1 MQNRRKL
8 IIDRLQRHLPK
19 KPRAELVIDIHINTP
34 LRLYCLPLDE
44 IFKSCDIITIV
55 VRKNMDVNEPE
66 RLSNIILRHKFNM
79 MSGTM
84 MTVFVRLLHS
94 YFSYC

>member
-66 RLSNIILRHKFNM
+66 RLSNITLRHKLIELIL
-79 MSGTM
+79 T
-84 MTVFVRLLHS
+84 
-94 YFSYC
+94 Y

>member
-34 LRLYCLPLDE
+34 LRLYCLPLDK

-55 VRKNMDVNEPE
+55 VIKNMDVNEPE
-66 RLSNIILRHKFNM
+66 REYPTLHLDTNYSKGTVLLLLSMF
-79 MSGTM
+79 
-84 MTVFVRLLHS
+84 HS
-94 YFSYC
+94 EWDV